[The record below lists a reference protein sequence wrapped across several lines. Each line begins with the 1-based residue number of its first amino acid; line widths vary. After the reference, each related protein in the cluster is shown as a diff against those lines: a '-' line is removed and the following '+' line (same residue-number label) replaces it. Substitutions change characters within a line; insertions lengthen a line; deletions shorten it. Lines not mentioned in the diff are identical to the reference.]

1 MKSGPRLRDAL
12 AAALTLLLCT
22 AHAAYA
28 ASEVSSAD
36 LQAAARALGFLDPLP
51 RDQTIVV
58 GIVYAPNLIGGRASA
73 VQAAEQFKA
82 IPGPNHTSFQTEI
95 ISADALAQ
103 FANRVDALFLLPG
116 SSKDQAAITEFM
128 RRRHLVSISND
139 PACMDAKCC
148 VLMVRTTGGV
158 EIVLDTQLAEA
169 VGAHFSSVFTMMVK
183 RK

>member
-1 MKSGPRLRDAL
+1 MFMLSAVRSAQ
-12 AAALTLLLCT
+12 AAN
-22 AHAAYA
+22 
-28 ASEVSSAD
+28 EVTVAD

-58 GIVYAPNLIGGRASA
+58 GIVYAPSLIGGRASA

-82 IPGPNHTSFQTEI
+82 IPGPNHTSFQVEI
-95 ISADALAQ
+95 LPTDALAQ
-103 FANRVDALFLLPG
+103 FVNRVDAVFLVPG
-116 SSKDQAAITEFM
+116 ASMDQAAIGEFL

-139 PACMDAKCC
+139 PACMEAKCC

>member
-1 MKSGPRLRDAL
+1 
-12 AAALTLLLCT
+12 
-22 AHAAYA
+22 
-28 ASEVSSAD
+28 V
-36 LQAAARALGFLDPLP
+36 
-51 RDQTIVV
+51 
-58 GIVYAPNLIGGRASA
+58 
-73 VQAAEQFKA
+73 
-82 IPGPNHTSFQTEI
+82 
-95 ISADALAQ
+95 LAQ
-103 FANRVDALFLLPG
+103 FASRVDALFLLPG